1 MKQFLIFSFCSFFI
15 QFYSLSQKTKVAYFG
30 SGCFWCVEAIFET
43 VKGVKEAESGYCG
56 GTTKN
61 PTYEQICTGKTGHAE
76 TVKITY
82 DPKKHGLISRL
93 KFAFLAVI
101 YVLIA
106 TSLLIATTSI
116 IIK

>member
-1 MKQFLIFSFCSFFI
+1 MNNAIIIDEVFSFLNKIIIIAGVYAASILAI
-15 QFYSLSQKTKVAYFG
+15 QNPGPLNKVLPYFG
-30 SGCFWCVEAIFET
+30 FVSGVLLAFLTFFLLIALSCQVY
-43 VKGVKEAESGYCG
+43 S
-56 GTTKN
+56 
-61 PTYEQICTGKTGHAE
+61 
-76 TVKITY
+76 KITY